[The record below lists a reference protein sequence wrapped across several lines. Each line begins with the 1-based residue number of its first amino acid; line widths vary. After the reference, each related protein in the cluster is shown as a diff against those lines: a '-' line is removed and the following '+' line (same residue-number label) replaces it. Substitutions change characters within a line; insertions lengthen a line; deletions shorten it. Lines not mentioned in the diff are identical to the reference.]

1 MKKKRQPSLE
11 ELNKKLDQLLRL
23 EKNQIKEESSMENL
37 ERKQIKELNEI
48 EEIEKQIK
56 NKVGEH
62 PLRKVT
68 YKDLGKALIGA
79 FFGIVS
85 HFAVLEGIHFAEN
98 ISVFRAT
105 GYYFI
110 SYFVGFIFLYYTGFR
125 QVKQVKFLILLPV
138 RLTFIYIVMLLA
150 VVSAIYIF
158 SYGQAITFIE
168 MYKQVAV
175 VSLPAIMGASA
186 ADLIGN
192 D

>member
-23 EKNQIKEESSMENL
+23 EKNQLKEEISVENL
-37 ERKQIKELNEI
+37 ERKQIRELNEI

-56 NKVGEH
+56 SKIGEH

-125 QVKQVKFLILLPV
+125 QVKQSKFLILLPI
-138 RLTFIYIVMLLA
+138 RLTFIYVVMLLA

-158 SYGQAITFIE
+158 SYGDALTFIE
-168 MYKQVAV
+168 VYKQVAV